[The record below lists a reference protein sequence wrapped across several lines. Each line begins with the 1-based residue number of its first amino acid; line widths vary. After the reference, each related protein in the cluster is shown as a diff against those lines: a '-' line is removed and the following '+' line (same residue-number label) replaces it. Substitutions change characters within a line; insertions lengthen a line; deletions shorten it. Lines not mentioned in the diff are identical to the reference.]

1 MCGICGIYNF
11 SKSPSNEVS
20 TNIIKKMTDV
30 IEHRG
35 PDDEGIFISG
45 DRRIGLGARRL
56 SIVDV
61 AGGHQPLSNE
71 DGTVWISYNGE
82 IYNHLELRAELER
95 KGHRYRTKADTETVV
110 HLYEEKGVA
119 CLADLRGMF
128 AFAIWDETRQQL
140 FLARDR
146 VGVKPLYYTLANGQ
160 LIFGSEIKSILQH
173 RSVGREIN
181 PEALYHYLTFV
192 TTPAPMTLFKDIY
205 KLPPGHFLVIDANGQ
220 MKCEQYWDAIVPNLN
235 GVVKPEEY
243 YIERIR
249 ELLRESIRYRMMSDV
264 PFGVLLS
271 GGIDSSLNVALMAEL
286 MDRPVD
292 TFSVGFKSEPK
303 YNELNYARQVV
314 NEFGANHH
322 EVMIDWPDL
331 IDYMPRL
338 IHHQDEPIADPVCV
352 PLYYVSKLVKDSGVT
367 VVQVGEGSDE
377 LFCGYEHYYQ
387 TLQRYRTYW
396 RYLEL
401 FPVLGWGMANSL
413 LEPLFRRSKRR
424 YRQEYLRRL
433 ARRESLFWGGAIAFT
448 EAQKED
454 LLSLT
459 YRSGNEHSPSSYPE
473 VEAYLSKIRLDK
485 PQADFLER
493 MIYLELK
500 IRLPELLLM
509 RVDKISMS
517 TSVEARVPF
526 LDHNLVEFAMN
537 IPTQIKVRTQP
548 KHILKKAAEGI
559 IPHNIIY
566 RRKQGFG
573 APVSEWFRQPEKLGN
588 SLEDVLQN
596 GAIWKR
602 DFFNQ
607 AHIQKMAQEHF
618 GGERD
623 YGFMLWNLY
632 NLGLWYDYWIE
643 GRSLY

>member
-11 SKSPSNEVS
+11 SQNPANEIS
-20 TNIIKKMTDV
+20 ADIIKTMTD
-30 IEHRG
+30 IIAHRG
-35 PDDEGIFISG
+35 PDDAGIYIS
-45 DRRIGLGARRL
+45 DDQKVGLGARRL

-71 DGTVWISYNGE
+71 DGTIWITYNGE
-82 IYNHLELRAELER
+82 IYNHSELRKPLEQ
-95 KGHRYRTKADTETVV
+95 KGHRYQTKTDTETVV

-119 CLADLRGMF
+119 CLEDLRGMF
-128 AFAIWDETRQQL
+128 AFAIWDETKQRL

-146 VGVKPLYYTLANGQ
+146 VGIKPLYYTIADGQ
-160 LIFGSEIKSILQH
+160 LIFGSEIKSILQ
-173 RSVGREIN
+173 RKSVTRQIN
-181 PEALYHYLTFV
+181 PDALYHYLTFV
-192 TTPAPMTLFKDIY
+192 TTPAPLTLFKDIY
-205 KLPPGHFLVIDANGQ
+205 KLPPGHFLVIEADGQ
-220 MKCEQYWDAIVPNLN
+220 LKCEQYWDAIVPNSN
-235 GVVKPEEY
+235 GAVHPEEY
-243 YIERIR
+243 YVERIR

-292 TFSVGFKSEPK
+292 TFSVGFKSDPR
-303 YNELNYARQVV
+303 YNELDYARQVV
-314 NEFGANHH
+314 KEFGANHH

-331 IDYMPRL
+331 IEYMPKL

-352 PLYYVSKLVKDSGVT
+352 PLYYVSKLVRDSGVT

-377 LFCGYEHYYQ
+377 LFCGYEHYYS
-387 TLQRYRTYW
+387 TLQRYQTYW

-401 FPVLGWGMANSL
+401 FPALGWGLLNHV
-413 LEPLFRRSKRR
+413 LEPVFRKAKRR

-433 ARRESLFWGGAIAFT
+433 ALKQSLFWGGAIAFT

-454 LLSLT
+454 LLSNG
-459 YRSGNEHSPSSYPE
+459 YRASDVHAPSSYSAIEP
-473 VEAYLSKIRLDK
+473 YLSKVSTNK

-500 IRLPELLLM
+500 LRLPELLLM

-526 LDHNLVEFAMN
+526 LDHKLIEFAMN
-537 IPTQIKVRTQP
+537 IPTQVKVRTQP

-559 IPHNIIY
+559 IPDNIIY

-588 SLEDVLQN
+588 ALKDVLHT
-596 GAIWKR
+596 GAIWQQ
-602 DFFNQ
+602 DFFDRKY
-607 AHIQKMAQEHF
+607 IEKIAQTHF
-618 GGERD
+618 NAEGD
-623 YGFMLWNLY
+623 YGFLLWNLY
-632 NLGLWYDYWIE
+632 NLSLWYDYWIE
-643 GRSLY
+643 GKSF